1 MKVGGLNKKFFVDS
15 SSYALESL
23 HKWGVP
29 LCYPYSCCC
38 PWSSMLRYFSFN
50 AFLDLSDMI
59 SSAVCQWSLMLH
71 YILNAISGSLGYDQA
86 QIEFWTDTVLCSHV
100 CSWEFRLRIFFWAEP
115 CYDRSWMYEMRFPVL
130 NPNWCMVNCRSRCY
144 WSINDLWCAR

>member
-1 MKVGGLNKKFFVDS
+1 MQVYGVFVVLSSEEHIATHTLLKCPEVGDEGGRAQQKVFVDS
-15 SSYALESL
+15 SSHALESL

-86 QIEFWTDTVLCSHV
+86 QIEF
-100 CSWEFRLRIFFWAEP
+100 
-115 CYDRSWMYEMRFPVL
+115 
-130 NPNWCMVNCRSRCY
+130 
-144 WSINDLWCAR
+144 